1 MAPMKIE
8 IIAIGDELT
17 SGRILNTTSSFA
29 ARHLFD
35 AGYDIYAMNTI
46 GDSPRLIGE
55 ALKRALSRVDAVLVT
70 GGLGTTDDDLTNEA
84 VSKALNRPTMP
95 NLEILSNIRAHLD
108 EITANPVSDLE
119 KLAWLPSGAEAL
131 NPQSQMAGYQLIHD
145 DKPIFFLPGVPRQM
159 RHLMIEEV
167 LPKLSNWHED
177 HRLTTYHRIF
187 RIFNLPET
195 EVNRQIASLDLS
207 TDVHIGYYPVFPEVH
222 LSLTVRDK
230 KNNNAKR
237 LFKSSCKAIN
247 TVLGDS
253 IYGIDRDSMEKIVG
267 NLLRSYNLR
276 LAVAESC
283 TGGLICSRMTD
294 SPGSSDYLLGGVVSY
309 SNALKTEYLGVST
322 ELLDNK
328 GAVSREVA
336 EAMAVG
342 VRERTKADIG
352 LAVTGIA
359 GPSGGSDAKPVG
371 TVYIAIAT
379 DEENWVSKFNFPG
392 NRKQVRELTAQSGLD
407 LIRKYLLRRESHFL
421 SPTQT
426 CKEVF

>member
-1 MAPMKIE
+1 MKIE

-29 ARHLFD
+29 ARNLYE

-46 GDSPRLIGE
+46 GDTPSLIGE
-55 ALKRALSRVDAVLVT
+55 ALKQALGRVDAVLVT

-95 NLEILSNIRAHLD
+95 NLEILANIRTHLD
-108 EITANPVSDLE
+108 EITASPVGRLE

-131 NPQSQMAGYQLIHD
+131 NPRSRMAGYLLIHD
-145 DKPIFFLPGVPRQM
+145 DKPIFFLPGVPCQM
-159 RHLMIEEV
+159 QQLLIEEV
-167 LPKLSNWHED
+167 LPKLSTWHEN
-177 HRLTTYHRIF
+177 HRLTTYQRIF
-187 RIFNLPET
+187 RIFNLPEA
-195 EVNRQIASLDLS
+195 EVNRRINTLDLS
-207 TDVHIGYYPVFPEVH
+207 CDVHIGYYPVFPEVH

-253 IYGIDRDSMEKIVG
+253 IYGCDRESMEKIVG
-267 NLLRSYNLR
+267 NLLLENNLK

-283 TGGLICSRMTD
+283 TGGMICQKITNT
-294 SPGSSDYLLGGVVSY
+294 PGSSTYLLGGVVSY
-309 SNALKTEYLGVST
+309 SNSLKSIYLGVST
-322 ELLDNK
+322 ALLEK
-328 GAVSREVA
+328 HGAVSREVA
-336 EAMAVG
+336 EEMAVG
-342 VRERTKADIG
+342 VRAKSGADIG

-359 GPSGGSDAKPVG
+359 GPDGGSEEKPVG

-379 DEENWVSKFNFPG
+379 SEENWVTKFHFHGDRNEI
-392 NRKQVRELTAQSGLD
+392 REITTQSGLD
-407 LIRKYLLRRESHFL
+407 LIRKYLLQKLHH
-421 SPTQT
+421 
-426 CKEVF
+426 